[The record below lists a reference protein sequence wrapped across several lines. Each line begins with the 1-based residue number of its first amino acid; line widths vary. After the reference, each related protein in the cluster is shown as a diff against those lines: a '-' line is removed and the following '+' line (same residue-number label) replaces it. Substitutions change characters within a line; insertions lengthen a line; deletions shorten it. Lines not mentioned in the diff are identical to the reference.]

1 MKNIK
6 DNKGITNMTLI
17 TIVLVIIILML
28 LVAVIYLVKNPNT
41 TYITQNVP
49 TEQSQLSSTVTENE
63 KETVKENV
71 QDVIANTVEDENQ
84 YEKLKGT
91 YEYSTENYKGYEGI
105 YIGYSLNL
113 KSDGTFNYNIT
124 VDNNGGFC
132 GNYIINGSEIILNK
146 LFGYGSDVGIS
157 SIKEEQVILKIND
170 DGTISDSNK
179 HDYAGSPLTNVVL
192 TQKSTEVKETLKQ
205 YLDNSIKYYDETI
218 NEMYKGQ

>member
-84 YEKLKGT
+84 YEKLH
-91 YEYSTENYKGYEGI
+91 
-105 YIGYSLNL
+105 
-113 KSDGTFNYNIT
+113 
-124 VDNNGGFC
+124 VR
-132 GNYIINGSEIILNK
+132 
-146 LFGYGSDVGIS
+146 V
-157 SIKEEQVILKIND
+157 
-170 DGTISDSNK
+170 
-179 HDYAGSPLTNVVL
+179 
-192 TQKSTEVKETLKQ
+192 QKSF
-205 YLDNSIKYYDETI
+205 
-218 NEMYKGQ
+218 